1 VTREPQAV
9 PPQAAEPHV
18 AQSRA
23 AELRAAPPRIA
34 VLADDL
40 IWATR
45 LADGVRRAG
54 GEPVPVRS
62 AAALDGVLASAAGCV
77 VDLTARA
84 YDGLA
89 CLGAATGAGV
99 PAIAV
104 GQHDD
109 TESRRAALK
118 AGASRVYAYRA
129 LFEHGD
135 RELGAWIGG
144 LVKSTTTGAVK
155 GAAKSTTRDTVRSM
169 EEPA

>member
-1 VTREPQAV
+1 MTADAR
-9 PPQAAEPHV
+9 
-18 AQSRA
+18 RA
-23 AELRAAPPRIA
+23 PRVA

-45 LADGVRRAG
+45 LVDGVRRAG

-62 AAALDGVLASAAGCV
+62 AAAIAQALPGVDACL

-84 YDGLA
+84 YDGI
-89 CLGAATGAGV
+89 AALRDAVAAGV

-109 TESRRAALK
+109 AAQRRAARE
-118 AGASRVYAYRA
+118 AGATRVYAYRA

-135 RELGAWIGG
+135 RELGAWIAG
-144 LVKSTTTGAVK
+144 LETSK
-155 GAAKSTTRDTVRSM
+155 
-169 EEPA
+169 EPA

>member
-1 VTREPQAV
+1 MTPDHAGR
-9 PPQAAEPHV
+9 
-18 AQSRA
+18 
-23 AELRAAPPRIA
+23 PRIA

-62 AAALDGVLASAAGCV
+62 APALEAILASVSGCL

-84 YDGLA
+84 YDGLD
-89 CLGAATGAGV
+89 CLGTATAAGV

-109 TESRRAALK
+109 AETRRAARA
-118 AGASRVYAYRA
+118 AGAGRVYAYRT

-135 RELGAWIGG
+135 RELDAWIGTLSAG
-144 LVKSTTTGAVK
+144 T
-155 GAAKSTTRDTVRSM
+155 
-169 EEPA
+169 EELQ